1 MQMDDGYMKQ
11 IDGDDIMHDTIT
23 AKMIEM
29 NAELIFRVGEKV
41 KIKGGDFVIKSFGS
55 KQMVVEGIPGTRIK
69 K

>member
-11 IDGDDIMHDTIT
+11 IDGDDIT